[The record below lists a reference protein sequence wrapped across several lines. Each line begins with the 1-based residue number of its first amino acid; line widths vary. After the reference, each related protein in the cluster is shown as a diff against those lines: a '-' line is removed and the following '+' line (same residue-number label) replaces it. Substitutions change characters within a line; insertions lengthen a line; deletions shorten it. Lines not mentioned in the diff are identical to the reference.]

1 MVFSSLIFLFAYL
14 PVTLVIY
21 YAVPRKARNIFLF
34 FINLLF
40 YGWGEPVMVTLML
53 VSIVINYA
61 GGYFVEKCKP
71 DKKKAKIPLIITVI
85 LDIGILAFFKYSG
98 MIADTLNL
106 LPFLH
111 ISWLKVSLPIGI
123 SFYTFQTMSYVID
136 VYRDDAPVSK
146 SFIDFGTYVALFP
159 QLIAGPIVRYK
170 DVAYQLRHRKETLEQ
185 FNCGVKL
192 FLVGLGKKVLI
203 ANQMGAMWDAIRATG
218 QPNGVLGSWVGIA
231 GYTLQIYF
239 DFSGY
244 SDMACGL
251 GNMLGF
257 EFLKNFNYPYI
268 SKSVTEFWRRWHIS
282 LSTWFREYVYI
293 PLGGN
298 RRGVPRQIFN
308 LMVVWFL
315 TGLWHGASYNFILW
329 GVYYGVILIIE
340 KFILKNLLDKL
351 PAVLKHIYTILIFMF
366 GWVIFYFD
374 DMAQMGRFFVSL
386 FNFGDGLIGDDAL
399 VILCRYAF
407 ILVIAIIASTPLA
420 ATVYNK
426 IKDTKYAFVPETL
439 FCVFIL
445 VAATAAIVTQSY
457 NPFLYFRF

>member
-203 ANQMGAMWDAIRATG
+203 ANQMGAMWDAIQATG

-340 KFILKNLLDKL
+340 KFILKNLLEKL